1 MREKNL
7 KIMVIGAGSASF
19 GLSTLSD
26 FFQSPL
32 MKGAELILCDID
44 EVKLQLMT
52 KLALRL
58 NEASGLGAKVRAT
71 TNYGEDLDGADF
83 VITSVE
89 RKRMTSWKLD
99 WEIPQRFG
107 VKQVLGENGG
117 PGGMFHA
124 FRTIPILLDIAKSME
139 EKCPNAWLINFSNP
153 LHCNMLAIYR
163 YSKIKAIGLC
173 HGLRG
178 VLHQLADVMGVPFDS
193 LSATAGGFNHFTWI
207 KELTFKEN
215 GKDAYPLLKERLA
228 SLPEPPQPLSYL
240 LFQKLGLYPSPGDNH
255 IGEYLP
261 NSLVEECYPWETTR
275 DTFWRFNFEADEE
288 GRKRLSSLINRIVE
302 GEENPQVLLQHRSGE
317 RAIDIIEA
325 MLEDK
330 KELEI
335 AVNIPNKGYI
345 ENLPDGIVEVPA
357 TVGKDGPQGLKI
369 GKLPIAIA
377 SLCHRQMDIQELVV
391 ESAVKGS
398 RELAI
403 QAMLIDPVVPDS
415 RTAEQ
420 VFDAL
425 LEAHRDLL
433 PTFQ

>member
-1 MREKNL
+1 MKEKKL
-7 KIMVIGAGSASF
+7 KIVVIGAGSASF

-26 FFQSPL
+26 VFQSSI
-32 MKGAELILCDID
+32 MRGVELVLCDID
-44 EVKLQLMT
+44 EAKLQLMT
-52 KLALRL
+52 QLAHRL
-58 NEASGLGAKVRAT
+58 NEASGLGVKISSIT
-71 TNYGEDLDGADF
+71 DYKKGLEDADF

-89 RKRMTSWKLD
+89 RRRMASWKLD
-99 WEIPQRFG
+99 WEIPQKFG
-107 VKQVLGENGG
+107 IKQVLGENGG

-153 LHCNMLAIYR
+153 LHCNMLAVYR
-163 YSKIKAIGLC
+163 HSRIKAIGLC

-178 VLHQLADVMGVPFDS
+178 VLYQLADVMGVPFES
-193 LSATAGGFNHFTWI
+193 LSAIAGGFNHFTWI
-207 KELTFKEN
+207 KELRFREN
-215 GKDAYPLLKERLA
+215 GKDAYPLLREKLA
-228 SLPEPPQPLSYL
+228 NLPNPPQPLSYL

-261 NSLVEECYPWETTR
+261 NSLVEECYPWEATR
-275 DTFWRFNFEADEE
+275 DTFWRFNFEGDEE
-288 GRKRLSSLINRIVE
+288 GRARLHSLINRVVN
-302 GEENPQVLLQHRSGE
+302 GEEKAEVLLQHRSGE

-325 MLEDK
+325 IIEDK
-330 KELEI
+330 RELEI

-357 TVGKDGPQGLKI
+357 IVGKDGPEGLNI

-377 SLCHRQMDIQELVV
+377 SLCHRQMDIQELIV
-391 ESAVKGS
+391 ESAVRGS
-398 RELAI
+398 RAIAI
-403 QAMLIDPVVPDS
+403 QALLIDPVVPDS
-415 RTAEQ
+415 RTAER

-425 LEAHRDLL
+425 FEAHRDLL

>member
-1 MREKNL
+1 MKKKKL
-7 KIMVIGAGSASF
+7 KIVVIGVGSASF

-26 FFQSPL
+26 IFQSSL
-32 MKGAELILCDID
+32 MRNAELVLCDID
-44 EVKLQLMT
+44 EGRLQLMT
-52 KLALRL
+52 RLAQRL
-58 NEASGLGAKVRAT
+58 NEASGLEVSIFST
-71 TNYGEDLDGADF
+71 TDYRKDLGDADF

-89 RKRMTSWKLD
+89 KRRMASWKLD
-99 WEIPQRFG
+99 WEIPQKFG
-107 VKQVLGENGG
+107 IKQVLGENGG

-124 FRTIPILLDIAKSME
+124 FRTIPILLDIAKAME
-139 EKCPNAWLINFSNP
+139 EKCPDAWLINFSNP

-163 YSKIKAIGLC
+163 HSKIRAIGLC

-178 VLHQLADVMGVPFDS
+178 VLYQLADVMGVPSGS
-193 LSATAGGFNHFTWI
+193 LTAIAGGFNHFTWI
-207 KELTFKEN
+207 LELRFKEDS
-215 GKDAYPLLKERLA
+215 KDAYPLLREKLA
-228 SLPEPPQPLSYL
+228 SFPQPPQPLSHL

-275 DTFWRFNFEADEE
+275 DTFWRFNFEGDEE
-288 GRKRLSSLINRIVE
+288 GRKRLNSLIKRIVD
-302 GEENPQVLLQHRSGE
+302 GEERAEILLQHRSGE

-325 MLEDK
+325 IVEDK
-330 KELEI
+330 GELEI
-335 AVNIPNKGYI
+335 AVNIPNRGYI

-357 TVGKDGPQGLKI
+357 IVGKDGPKGLHI

-403 QAMLIDPVVPDS
+403 QALLIDPVVPDS
-415 RTAEQ
+415 RAAEK

-425 LEAHRDLL
+425 FEVHKDLV